1 LGYKR
6 FNLSYGERLRYR
18 ALRPD
23 RESSESASDASR
35 GGFENWRE
43 GEPTSLSERAG
54 AALVALGLTG
64 SEVKAYVALLKGG
77 TMTASDV
84 SREAR
89 IPYSKVY
96 DALESLHSKG
106 WVEEQKSRPIV
117 YTAKPPD
124 TALEELKSRQET
136 ARREREQ
143 VALEELMSVYVSRGE
158 QEKPDIWIMRGT
170 NEILSRVKNLLLNCR
185 SELLIALPPQLLPFS
200 ERIEPLLGALKEKGV
215 KCLVLTSPEVA
226 AEDAAR
232 LSRYAEVRTR
242 KTMYGGGLVSDSR
255 EVVLLLGGGDQ
266 GSLPLAIWASHH
278 GLASFAKDYFEFLWS
293 SQGTTKV

>member
-1 LGYKR
+1 L
-6 FNLSYGERLRYR
+6 
-18 ALRPD
+18 
-23 RESSESASDASR
+23 
-35 GGFENWRE
+35 
-43 GEPTSLSERAG
+43 SLSERA
-54 AALVALGLTG
+54 AVSLEELGLTG

-96 DALESLHSKG
+96 DALESLHRRG
-106 WVEEQKSRPIV
+106 WVEEQKRRPIV

-136 ARREREQ
+136 ERREKEQ
-143 VALEELMSVYVSRGE
+143 VALEELMGIYVSRGE

-185 SELLIALPPQLLPFS
+185 AELLIALPTQLIPFTES
-200 ERIEPLLGALKEKGV
+200 IEPLMATLKEKGV
-215 KCLVLTSPEVA
+215 RSLILTSPELPEES
-226 AEDAAR
+226 AEQ
-232 LSRYAEVRTR
+232 LGRYAEIRTR

-255 EVVLLLGGGDQ
+255 EVVLLLGGGEP
-266 GSLPLAIWASHH
+266 GGLPLAIWASHH
-278 GLASFAKDYFEFLWS
+278 GLASFAKDYFEFLWNS
-293 SQGTTKV
+293 PGTTKI

>member
-1 LGYKR
+1 M
-6 FNLSYGERLRYR
+6 S
-18 ALRPD
+18 
-23 RESSESASDASR
+23 
-35 GGFENWRE
+35 
-43 GEPTSLSERAG
+43 SLSERAS
-54 AALVALGLTG
+54 ASLEDLGLTG

-96 DALESLHSKG
+96 DALESLHRRG

-124 TALEELKSRQET
+124 TALEELKSRQEME
-136 ARREREQ
+136 RKEREQ
-143 VALEELMSVYVSRGE
+143 VALDELMGIYVSRGE

-185 SELLIALPPQLLPFS
+185 AELLVALPAQLVPFTS
-200 ERIEPLLGALKEKGV
+200 SIEPLMAALREKGV
-215 KCLVLTSPEVA
+215 KSLILTSPDLSGDA
-226 AEDAAR
+226 AEG
-232 LSRYAEVRTR
+232 LSRYAEIRTR
-242 KTMYGGGLVSDSR
+242 KTMYGGGLISDSR

-266 GSLPLAIWASHH
+266 GTLPLAIWASHH
-278 GLASFAKDYFEFLWS
+278 GLASFARDYFEFLWDS
-293 SQGTTKV
+293 PGTSKA

>member
-1 LGYKR
+1 VASLTVAR
-6 FNLSYGERLRYR
+6 RNPIEPPLSQRQASQRL
-18 ALRPD
+18 
-23 RESSESASDASR
+23 
-35 GGFENWRE
+35 
-43 GEPTSLSERAG
+43 TLSEAAG

-77 TMTASDV
+77 TMTAIEV

-96 DALESLHSKG
+96 DALESLHDKG

-117 YTAKPPD
+117 YTARPPD
-124 TALEELKSRQET
+124 TALEGLRSRQET

-143 VALEELMSVYVSRGE
+143 IALEELTGVYVSRGE

-185 SELLIALPPQLLPFS
+185 TELLIAFPPQLLPFID
-200 ERIEPLLGALKEKGV
+200 RIEPLLAALKERGV
-215 KCLVLTSPEVA
+215 KSLILTSPDVAGEVA
-226 AEDAAR
+226 EK
-232 LSRYAEVRTR
+232 LSRSTEIRTR

-255 EVVLLLGGGDQ
+255 EVVLLLGGGEQ
-266 GSLPLAIWASHH
+266 GALPLAIWASHH
-278 GLASFAKDYFEFLWS
+278 GLASYAKDYFEFLWN
-293 SQGTTKV
+293 SQWTSRV

>member
-1 LGYKR
+1 MSLGD
-6 FNLSYGERLRYR
+6 R
-18 ALRPD
+18 A
-23 RESSESASDASR
+23 EDAL
-35 GGFENWRE
+35 E
-43 GEPTSLSERAG
+43 G
-54 AALVALGLTG
+54 LGLNG
-64 SEVKAYVALLKGG
+64 SEIKAYVVLLRGG

-96 DALESLHSKG
+96 EALEGLHRRG
-106 WVEEQKSRPIV
+106 WVEVQKSRPIV

-136 ARREREQ
+136 ERKEREQ
-143 VALEELMSVYVSRGE
+143 LALDELMRIYVSRGE

-185 SELLIALPPQLLPFS
+185 SELLIALPEQLLPFT
-200 ERIEPLLGALKEKGV
+200 ERMEPILGTLREKGV
-215 KCLVLTSPEVA
+215 RTLVLTGPELPA
-226 AEDAAR
+226 GSSEQ
-232 LSRYAEVRTR
+232 LSRYAEIRLR

-266 GSLPLAIWASHH
+266 SALPLAIWASHP
-278 GLASFAKDYFEFLWS
+278 GLAGFAKDYFEFLWS
-293 SQGTTKV
+293 SPGTYKP

>member
-1 LGYKR
+1 L
-6 FNLSYGERLRYR
+6 
-18 ALRPD
+18 
-23 RESSESASDASR
+23 
-35 GGFENWRE
+35 
-43 GEPTSLSERAG
+43 SLSERAL
-54 AALVALGLTG
+54 AAVEALGITG
-64 SEVKAYVALLKGG
+64 SEIKAYVALLRGG
-77 TMTASDV
+77 TMTASEV

-96 DALESLHSKG
+96 DALEGLHRRG

-136 ARREREQ
+136 ERREMQ
-143 VALEELMSVYVSRGE
+143 QIALEELMAVYVSRGE

-185 SELLIALPPQLLPFS
+185 TELLVVLPPQLIPFT
-200 ERIEPLLGALKEKGV
+200 ERIGPLLAALREKGV
-215 KCLVLTSPEVA
+215 KSLILTSPDLPEGA
-226 AEDAAR
+226 AAQLAR
-232 LSRYAEVRTR
+232 FAEIRTR

-266 GSLPLAIWASHH
+266 GTEPLAIWASHH
-278 GLASFAKDYFEFLWS
+278 GLARFAKDYFEFLWGS
-293 SQGTTKV
+293 PETSKA

>member
-1 LGYKR
+1 M
-6 FNLSYGERLRYR
+6 
-18 ALRPD
+18 
-23 RESSESASDASR
+23 
-35 GGFENWRE
+35 
-43 GEPTSLSERAG
+43 SLSERAG
-54 AALVALGLTG
+54 SAIESLGLTG

-77 TMTASDV
+77 SMTASDV

-96 DALESLHSKG
+96 DALESLHDRG
-106 WVEEQKSRPIV
+106 WVEVQKGRPIV

-124 TALEELKSRQET
+124 AALEALRAIQDT
-136 ARREREQ
+136 ERKEKEQ
-143 VALEELMSVYVSRGE
+143 VALEELMGIYVSRGE

-185 SELLIALPPQLLPFS
+185 TELLIALPPQLLPFTD
-200 ERIEPLLGALKEKGV
+200 RIEPLLGALKEKGV
-215 KCLVLTSPEVA
+215 KTLVLTSPELPKEA
-226 AEDAAR
+226 AELLAR
-232 LSRYAEVRTR
+232 YSEVRTR
-242 KTMYGGGLVSDSR
+242 KTMYGGGLISDAR

-293 SQGTTKV
+293 SPGTTKL

>member
-1 LGYKR
+1 M
-6 FNLSYGERLRYR
+6 
-18 ALRPD
+18 
-23 RESSESASDASR
+23 
-35 GGFENWRE
+35 
-43 GEPTSLSERAG
+43 TLSERASG
-54 AALVALGLTG
+54 SLEELGLTG

-96 DALESLHSKG
+96 DALESLHRRG

-124 TALEELKSRQET
+124 TALEELRARQET
-136 ARREREQ
+136 ERKEREQ
-143 VALEELMSVYVSRGE
+143 TALEELMGIYVSRGE

-185 SELLIALPPQLLPFS
+185 AELLIALPSQLAPFID
-200 ERIEPLLGALKEKGV
+200 RIEPLLATLREKGV
-215 KCLVLTSPEVA
+215 KCLILTSPDLPHGA
-226 AEDAAR
+226 ADQLAKH
-232 LSRYAEVRTR
+232 AEVRSR

-255 EVVLLLGGGDQ
+255 EVVLLLGSGEQGG
-266 GSLPLAIWASHH
+266 LPLAIWASHH

-293 SQGTTKV
+293 SPGTSNH

>member
-1 LGYKR
+1 MSL
-6 FNLSYGERLRYR
+6 
-18 ALRPD
+18 
-23 RESSESASDASR
+23 SDA
-35 GGFENWRE
+35 
-43 GEPTSLSERAG
+43 AG

-77 TMTASDV
+77 TMTANEV

-96 DALESLHSKG
+96 DALESLHDKG

-136 ARREREQ
+136 ARREKEQ
-143 VALEELMSVYVSRGE
+143 IALEELMGVYVSRGE

-185 SELLIALPPQLLPFS
+185 TELLIALPPQLLPFTD
-200 ERIEPLLGALKEKGV
+200 RIEPLLATLKERGV
-215 KCLVLTSPEVA
+215 KSLILTSPELAGEVA
-226 AEDAAR
+226 ER
-232 LSRYAEVRTR
+232 LSRSAEIRTR

-255 EVVLLLGGGDQ
+255 EVVLLLGGGEQ
-266 GSLPLAIWASHH
+266 GVLPLAIWASHH
-278 GLASFAKDYFEFLWS
+278 GLASYAKDYFEFLWN
-293 SQGTTKV
+293 SQGTSKV